1 MRARVG
7 WWSPDGKWFACE
19 TNRICNDLSGGTY
32 AIFIQDAAGL
42 KPAMQV
48 TSCDWNAQ
56 HPKWFPP
63 GSTGD
68 KVVLI
73 AAVAKANETQFRIA
87 TIDVTGFRL
96 GALTCRDRA
105 PPRFPLPP
113 ETD

>member
-1 MRARVG
+1 VRARAG

-68 KVVLI
+68 KVMLI
-73 AAVAKANETQFRIA
+73 AAVTK
-87 TIDVTGFRL
+87 GFCL

>member
-1 MRARVG
+1 MRARAG

-19 TNRICNDLSGGTY
+19 TNRICNDLSRGTY

-42 KPAMQV
+42 KPAMKV

-63 GSTGD
+63 VSTGD

-73 AAVAKANETQFRIA
+73 TAVAKANETQFHIA
-87 TIDVTGFRL
+87 TIDVTGFCL

>member
-1 MRARVG
+1 MRCERA
-7 WWSPDGKWFACE
+7 PDGGRRTGNGSPAKRTESATISAAE
-19 TNRICNDLSGGTY
+19 

-73 AAVAKANETQFRIA
+73 EAVAKADETQFHIA
-87 TIDVTGFRL
+87 TIDVTGFCL

-105 PPRFPLPP
+105 PPRIPLPP